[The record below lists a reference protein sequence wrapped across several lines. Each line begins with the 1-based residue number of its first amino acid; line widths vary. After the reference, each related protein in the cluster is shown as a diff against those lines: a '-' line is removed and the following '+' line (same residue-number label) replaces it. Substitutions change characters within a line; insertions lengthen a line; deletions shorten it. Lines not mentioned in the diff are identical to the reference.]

1 MPLYEFK
8 CLKCGRKF
16 EDLILTPK
24 DAKEMVCPK
33 CGSRDVKKQV
43 SAFSTGSERDSG
55 GGCPAGGSCKPTG
68 GT

>member
-24 DAKEMVCPK
+24 DVKEMVCPK
-33 CGSRDVKKQV
+33 CGSKNVQKLV
-43 SAFSTGSERDSG
+43 SVFATSAMGDSG
-55 GGCPAGGSCKPTG
+55 SKGGGGGSCKPSG
-68 GT
+68 G